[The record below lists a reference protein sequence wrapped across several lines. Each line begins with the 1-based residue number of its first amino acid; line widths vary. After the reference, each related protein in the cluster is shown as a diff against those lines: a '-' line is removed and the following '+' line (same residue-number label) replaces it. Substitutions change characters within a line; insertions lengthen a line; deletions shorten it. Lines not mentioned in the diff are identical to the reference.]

1 MPKYGHEKLKVMKAK
16 KTTAGQSSTNS
27 AAMPTLDLEAQHKY
41 VETLKKGGERGF
53 QLIAA
58 SAFVESMRDS
68 GYKSTATATDEFVD
82 NADQAGATRV
92 DLMYQ
97 VVNPEGNQHELGD
110 IAVIDNGHG
119 MEPDMIR
126 AAVLWGG
133 THRHNDRSGLGRFG
147 FGLPS
152 AAVSITR
159 RFEVYSKVKGG
170 EWYRVCV
177 DLADICSGKHTNR
190 DGLVIAPDAEK
201 ATLPA
206 WVQKSLGKRVL
217 EQGTVV
223 LLVKPD
229 RLTTG
234 FRKPNAFHKSMMEHL
249 GLIYRG
255 MLNRCALYVSDQR
268 VEAVDPLFLDP
279 NARYYDV
286 GNGTL
291 AEGREALQFTM
302 KNARTGQEGMVRCRF
317 SYMPPNFQ
325 VDPAGGNNER
335 LKIMKENNAYFI
347 VTRAGRQIDLVT
359 RTNYPKDELNSANL
373 NIFDRNWA
381 IELDFDPELDEEFG
395 ITVNKQQVSLSE
407 RAWQAL
413 MDNGLPSIIKNDLRK
428 SFAKAKVEQ
437 KAEADQDAPKASEQ
451 VMAEAEKFAKKRPPL
466 PDSKKE
472 QARKKIEVEAEKEAK
487 ETEKPKE
494 EVTKKL
500 LEEAQA
506 NRYVIRFEALE
517 GAPFYR
523 TDLFGPQT
531 RVWINTRHRFY
542 TEVYD
547 GLKSMPRVRASIE
560 LLLFTLAAEELT
572 SEGDREVFYRQE
584 RKQWSD
590 RLEMLLQL
598 LDRKTSLEDEQSTA
612 DEIKEQA

>member
-1 MPKYGHEKLKVMKAK
+1 VEKLK
-16 KTTAGQSSTNS
+16 KT
-27 AAMPTLDLEAQHKY
+27 
-41 VETLKKGGERGF
+41 GERGF
-53 QLIAA
+53 QLIAT
-58 SAFVESMRDS
+58 SAFVEGMRDS
-68 GYKSTATATDEFVD
+68 GYKSTATAIDEFVD
-82 NADQAGATRV
+82 NAIQAQATRV
-92 DLMYQ
+92 DVVYE
-97 VVNPEGNQHELGD
+97 VVNPGGNQHDLGS

-133 THRHNDRSGLGRFG
+133 THRQNDRSGLGRFG

-170 EWYRVCV
+170 DWYRVCV
-177 DLADICSGKHTNR
+177 DLDDICTGKHTNQ
-190 DGLVIAPDAEK
+190 DGLVIAPEAQK
-201 ATLPA
+201 AALPEWIVKA
-206 WVQKSLGKRVL
+206 LGQRIL
-217 EQGTVV
+217 DQGTVV
-223 LLVKPD
+223 FLVNPD
-229 RLTTG
+229 RLSTG
-234 FRKPNAFHKSMMEHL
+234 FRKPNGFHKSMMEHL

-255 MLNRCALYVSDQR
+255 MLSRCAIYVGDQR
-268 VEAVDPLFLDP
+268 VEPVDPLFLDP
-279 NARYYDV
+279 NGRFYDV
-286 GNGTL
+286 GNGVL
-291 AEGREALQFTM
+291 AEAREPLQFSM
-302 KNARTGQEGMVRCRF
+302 KNSRTGAEGMVRCRI
-317 SYMPPNFQ
+317 SYMPPKFQ
-325 VDPAGGNNER
+325 QRPEGGTNER

-359 RTNYPKDELNSANL
+359 RTNYPKEELNGGNL

-407 RAWQAL
+407 RTWQAL
-413 MDNGLPSIIKNDLRK
+413 MDNGLPNIIKNDLRK
-428 SFAKAKVEQ
+428 SFKKAKEEETA
-437 KAEADQDAPKASEQ
+437 KTDAGLPKQSEQ
-451 VMAEAEKFAKKRPPL
+451 VMAEAEKFAKKRIPV

-472 QARKKIEVEAEKEAK
+472 QARKKVEAEAEKKAQ

-494 EVTKKL
+494 EVEKKL

-506 NRYVIRFEALE
+506 RRYVILFEALE

-547 GLKSMPRVRASIE
+547 GLRTMPRVRASVE

-572 SEGDREVFYRQE
+572 ADGDREIFYRQE
-584 RKQWSD
+584 RKAWSD
-590 RLEMLLQL
+590 RLELLLQL
-598 LDRKTSLEDEQSTA
+598 LDRKASLVEEQSA
-612 DEIKEQA
+612 VDELKEEA